1 MTKQELKQEFIDR
14 VKANFPQELQKCEQ
28 WVTWRAEPNPGKPK
42 PKKVLFNPRTG
53 NYGNSTDP
61 AMWGTFEEA
70 CNAYLKGNY
79 TGVGFVFS
87 DSDPYTGVDLDN
99 CITDGVIEPQ
109 RLQWVQ
115 SLNSYTEKSP
125 SQKGLHIIVRGVL
138 PTDGRKNPKLDVEMY
153 DSERYFT
160 VTGDC
165 LDNTP
170 PAVHSRQKQLEA
182 FHREIFP
189 QHYQSTATATQPT
202 KPPVNIPCDDEALW
216 KALFRK
222 SNGASIRKL
231 KDGDLSEHANDHSSA
246 DMALCNHLA
255 WVTGKDAARIDRMF
269 RQSALVRDKWER
281 EDYRTKT
288 IDKAIASTPSTYDPN
303 YRSGN
308 DDGWNGG
315 GSLDDAL
322 MGVEMVAHTQH
333 MNGNGNGNGKMPLP
347 TVATKQ
353 AAAAAMQA
361 ALANDDEDEDDS
373 APTNAAQ
380 PQQQAQGAQQ
390 SAPLLTRS
398 QKIKDILSGNGWS
411 FRLNTLDNAVEVNG
425 NQLSDID
432 ESLIITHV
440 RDVVASHKAKISKEE
455 VRDIVNVMAHENQYH
470 PICEYFDGLAWDG
483 KNHIGEL
490 SKYITDKHPPI
501 VYSNGK
507 KSGVL
512 PVFFGKWLVS
522 AVAKV
527 YERGVIGAQSP
538 MLVLSSGQDA
548 GKSTLVKWLAS
559 GMLGY
564 YIASDIK
571 PDSEDHKRL
580 LATKWIWEVGELGA
594 TTRKADIESL
604 KHFLTLSDVTFRVP
618 YGRYHITKP
627 ALASFIGTVNPDQN
641 QGFLSDPTGNRRFL
655 TVELREFNQD
665 YDKHIDPNQLWA
677 QAIALYRQGVSWRLT
692 EEEKVMRDR
701 INKVNTKREPILDWV
716 LKYFDV
722 DPSQATWRMPSPDIA
737 EYLISKEYKGTTK
750 SVQMAVANALRDEG
764 LEKDDTSR
772 PTEWVGIKYK

>member
-87 DSDPYTGVDLDN
+87 DGDPYTGVDLDN

-189 QHYQSTATATQPT
+189 QHYQSTATATQPA
-202 KPPVNIPCDDEALW
+202 KPSVNIPCDDEALW

-288 IDKAIASTPSTYDPN
+288 IDKAIANTPSTYDPN

-333 MNGNGNGNGKMPLP
+333 TNGNSNGKMPLP

-361 ALANDDEDEDDS
+361 ALADDDEDEDDS

-380 PQQQAQGAQQ
+380 PQQQAQAAQQ
-390 SAPLLTRS
+390 SAPPLTRS

-425 NQLSDID
+425 DRLSDID
-432 ESLIITHV
+432 ESLIITYV
-440 RDVVASHKAKISKEE
+440 RDTTPPKAKISKEE
-455 VRDIVNVMAHENQYH
+455 VRDVINVMAHENQYH
-470 PICEYFDGLAWDG
+470 PIREYLDGLVWDG
-483 KNHIGEL
+483 KDHIAEL
-490 SKYITDKHPPI
+490 SRYFVDGHDGIT
-501 VYSNGK
+501 YANGK
-507 KSGVL
+507 KL
-512 PVFFGKWLVS
+512 PVFYVFFSKWMISV
-522 AVAKV
+522 VAKTYAASTV
-527 YERGVIGAQSP
+527 AAQSP
-538 MLVLSSGQDA
+538 MLVLSGAQDM
-548 GKSTLVKWLAS
+548 GKSTFVRWLAS
-559 GMLGY
+559 GRLSY
-564 YIASDIK
+564 YNESDIK
-571 PDSEDHKRL
+571 PESEDHKRL

-594 TTRKADIESL
+594 TTRKADVESL
-604 KHFLTLSDVTFRVP
+604 KHFLTMVDATFRVP
-618 YGRYHITKP
+618 YGRYHLRKP
-627 ALASFIGTVNPDQN
+627 ALASFVGTVNPDKVRD
-641 QGFLSDPTGNRRFL
+641 GFLADNTGNRRFL
-655 TVELREFNQD
+655 TIELKSV
-665 YDKHIDPNQLWA
+665 KHAYEKTLDPNQLWA
-677 QAIALYRQGVSWRLT
+677 QAVAQYKQGVDWRLNAT
-692 EEEKVMRDR
+692 EKAVRDR
-701 INKVNTKREPILDWV
+701 INGGNMIKEPVADW
-716 LKYFDV
+716 LFKYFDIDPAEDWEMPVSDIV
-722 DPSQATWRMPSPDIA
+722 DLLQERGVKDN
-737 EYLISKEYKGTTK
+737 TK
-750 SVQMAVANALRDEG
+750 SLQMAVSKVLVGEG
-764 LEKDDTSR
+764 LRKNESAR
-772 PTEWVGIKYK
+772 PRTWIGIKCK

>member
-42 PKKVLFNPRTG
+42 LKKVLFNPRTG

-61 AMWGTFEEA
+61 AMWGTFDEA

-87 DSDPYTGVDLDN
+87 DGDPYTGVDLDN

-138 PTDGRKNPKLDVEMY
+138 PTNGRKNPKLDVEMY

-189 QHYQSTATATQPT
+189 QHYQSTATATQPA
-202 KPPVNIPCDDEALW
+202 KPSVNIPCDDEALW

-288 IDKAIASTPSTYDPN
+288 IDKAIANTPSTYDPN
-303 YRSGN
+303 YRSG
-308 DDGWNGG
+308 DDNWS
-315 GSLDDAL
+315 GSGNLDDVL
-322 MGVEMVAHTQH
+322 MGVQMVANTHQKK
-333 MNGNGNGNGKMPLP
+333 NGVLP
-347 TVATKQ
+347 TVAVKRQAYEATQ
-353 AAAAAMQA
+353 AAYADDT
-361 ALANDDEDEDDS
+361 DDEGDDIPTS
-373 APTNAAQ
+373 APQ
-380 PQQQAQGAQQ
+380 PQQQAQAAQQ
-390 SAPLLTRS
+390 SAPPLTRS

-411 FRLNTLDNAVEVNG
+411 FRLNILDNAVEVNG
-425 NQLSDID
+425 ERLTDID
-432 ESLIITHV
+432 ESRIITYV
-440 RDVVASHKAKISKEE
+440 RDVAPTKAKVSKDE
-455 VRDIVNVMAHENQYH
+455 VRDVFNVMAYDNQFH
-470 PICEYFDGLAWDG
+470 PIVEYLDGLVWDG
-483 KNHIGEL
+483 KNHVGEI
-490 SKYITDKHPPI
+490 SEYITDKHSPI
-501 VYSNGK
+501 VYSDGR
-507 KSGVL
+507 KSRVF
-512 PVFFGKWLVS
+512 PVFLGKWLIS

-538 MLVLSSGQDA
+538 MLVLSSNQDS

-559 GMLGY
+559 GMLDY
-564 YIASDIK
+564 YVSSDIK
-571 PDSEDHKRL
+571 PDTEDHKRL
-580 LATKWIWEVGELGA
+580 LASKWIWEVGELGA
-594 TTRKADIESL
+594 TTGKADVESL

-618 YGRYHITKP
+618 YGRHHIQKP
-627 ALASFIGTVNPDQN
+627 ALSSFIGTVNRDKN
-641 QGFLSDPTGNRRFL
+641 QGFLADPTGNRRFL
-655 TVELREFNQD
+655 TVELKDFNQD
-665 YDKHIDPNQLWA
+665 YAEHIDPNQLWA
-677 QAIALYRQGVSWRLT
+677 QAVALYRQGVPWRLT
-692 EEEKVMRDR
+692 EEEKAMRDR
-701 INKVNTKREPILDWV
+701 INKVNTKREPILDLV

-722 DPSQATWRMPSPDIA
+722 DPAETSWRMPSPDIA
-737 EYLISKEYKGTTK
+737 EYLIAKEYKGTTK

-764 LEKDDTSR
+764 LEKDDTTR
-772 PTEWVGIKYK
+772 PTEWVGIKLK